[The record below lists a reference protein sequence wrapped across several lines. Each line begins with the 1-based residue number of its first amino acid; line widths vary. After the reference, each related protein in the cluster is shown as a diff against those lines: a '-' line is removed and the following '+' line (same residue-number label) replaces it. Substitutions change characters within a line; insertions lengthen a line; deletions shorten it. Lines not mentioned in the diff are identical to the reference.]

1 VISHA
6 FCSISRN
13 RHDAYTTGLSVCM
26 CTHGKQAVWT
36 LDVSSSSSSSSL
48 YVITGL
54 HRVSQHTLDV
64 LDDGIVIRDRDY
76 RNQSATSP
84 EIRYASRMLRCCRG
98 TDRSRETAI
107 NPYRRL
113 IARFVLPD
121 RTIGTRARIRGAAR
135 IQFTRS
141 PE

>member
-1 VISHA
+1 MMRIQPG
-6 FCSISRN
+6 C
-13 RHDAYTTGLSVCM
+13 LCVCARM
-26 CTHGKQAVWT
+26 VNKQSGR

-64 LDDGIVIRDRDY
+64 LDDGIVTRDRDY

-84 EIRYASRMLRCCRG
+84 EIRYALRMLRCCRG

-121 RTIGTRARIRGAAR
+121 RTIRTRARIRGAAR
-135 IQFTRS
+135 IQHDYQSR
-141 PE
+141 